1 MPFNEKLIKNNYPLK
16 DLTTFHIGGPADFFF
31 EAETAQDIVD
41 AVNYAK
47 TANLPYFVI
56 GGGSNLVISDKG
68 IAGLVIQNSIKN
80 IKQIDFDNQT
90 ITLSTG
96 HMLSE
101 LVNTAEK
108 EGFTGAEPFAGIP
121 GSLGG
126 AICGNAG
133 AYGKSISDILLEAE
147 ILLSDGVVKTVN
159 KDFFDFSYRTSI
171 LKRESHIVLS
181 ATFALKQ
188 GNPEA
193 IAQEIAQIK
202 ATRKTKH
209 PGKEIGCAGSFFK
222 NLPPK
227 PGESRRRAAGEILE
241 KIGAKKISFGGAC
254 VYENH
259 ANFIIN
265 KGNAK
270 ASDVRSLAKIL
281 IDKVKELYGVD
292 LEEEVRYVGRWD

>member
-171 LKRESHIVLS
+171 LKREPHIVLS

-222 NLPPK
+222 NLPPE

-281 IDKVKELYGVD
+281 IDKVKELYGVE

>member
-1 MPFNEKLIKNNYPLK
+1 MPFNEKLIKSNYPLK
-16 DLTTFHIGGPADFFF
+16 DLTTFRIGGPADFFF

-171 LKRESHIVLS
+171 LKREPHIVLS

-222 NLPPK
+222 NLPPE

-281 IDKVKELYGVD
+281 IDKVKELYGVE

>member
-171 LKRESHIVLS
+171 LKRESHIVLA

-222 NLPPK
+222 NLPPN
-227 PGESRRRAAGEILE
+227 PGESKRRAAGEILE

-281 IDKVKELYGVD
+281 IDKVKELYGVE

>member
-133 AYGKSISDILLEAE
+133 AYGKSISDILLKAE

-171 LKRESHIVLS
+171 LKREPHIVLS

-222 NLPPK
+222 NLPPE

-281 IDKVKELYGVD
+281 IDKVKELYGVE

>member
-16 DLTTFHIGGPADFFF
+16 DLTTFRIGGPADFYY

-41 AVNYAK
+41 AVNHAK
-47 TANLPYFVI
+47 SKNIPYFII

-68 IAGLVIQNSIKN
+68 IAGLVIHNCIKN
-80 IKQIDFDNQT
+80 IKKVDTNNKT

-96 HMLSE
+96 HKLSE
-101 LVNTAEK
+101 LVDMAEH

-147 ILLSDGVVKTVN
+147 ILLSNGVVKIVN
-159 KDFFDFSYRTSI
+159 KDFFDFSYRSSI
-171 LKRESHIVLS
+171 LKREPHIVLS

-188 GNPEA
+188 GNREA
-193 IAQEIAQIK
+193 ISQEIEEIK

-222 NLPPK
+222 NLPPE
-227 PGESRRRAAGEILE
+227 PGESRRRAAGEVLE
-241 KIGAKKISFGGAC
+241 KIGAKGMHFGGAF
-254 VYENH
+254 VYEKH

-265 KGNAK
+265 KGDAK
-270 ASDVRSLAKIL
+270 ASDVKSLAKIL
-281 IDKVKELYGVD
+281 INKVKEGYGVE

>member
-222 NLPPK
+222 NLPPE

-281 IDKVKELYGVD
+281 IDKVKELYGVE